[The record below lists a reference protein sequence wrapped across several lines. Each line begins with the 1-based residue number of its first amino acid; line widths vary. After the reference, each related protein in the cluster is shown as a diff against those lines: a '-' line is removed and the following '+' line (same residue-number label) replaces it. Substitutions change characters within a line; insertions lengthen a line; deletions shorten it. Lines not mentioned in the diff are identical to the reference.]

1 MEKTSINEKEV
12 RIVVDRFLVP
22 KFDIICI
29 TDALNAREKGLI
41 GRGAGSVSYLETQW
55 CVRVSL
61 DHWRG
66 SSLLHR

>member
-29 TDALNAREKGLI
+29 TDALNAREKGLLR
-41 GRGAGSVSYLETQW
+41 RGAGSMSYLETQ
-55 CVRVSL
+55 
-61 DHWRG
+61 
-66 SSLLHR
+66 